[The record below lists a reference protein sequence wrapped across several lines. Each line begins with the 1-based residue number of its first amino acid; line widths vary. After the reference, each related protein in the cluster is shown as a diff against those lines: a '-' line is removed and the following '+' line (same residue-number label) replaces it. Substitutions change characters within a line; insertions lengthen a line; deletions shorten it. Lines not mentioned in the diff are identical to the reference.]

1 MLVLYFCIFQ
11 RGFEGLNAIFQALMY
26 VNIVTALLY
35 YIFFLISIHSLAEQS
50 LRGTE
55 VQKKEA

>member
-11 RGFEGLNAIFQALMY
+11 RGFEGLNAIFQGLMY

-35 YIFFLISIHSLAEQS
+35 YIFFLISIYSLAEQS
-50 LRGTE
+50 LRGIE
-55 VQKKEA
+55 LQKKEA

>member
-1 MLVLYFCIFQ
+1 
-11 RGFEGLNAIFQALMY
+11 MY

-50 LRGTE
+50 LRGIE
-55 VQKKEA
+55 LQKKKHKKITAYRKSV